1 MKISNRQAKV
11 IANKIIKISGQD
23 IFVKGREP
31 HRAMAKSFFCMILF
45 EEYNLTNT
53 EICKVFLDNGL
64 KYDRTSVHIG
74 RVKYHN
80 YLDNDFFMQEMTASY
95 YGGIPTRKSELL
107 ELVKN
112 SMDLGIDDFID
123 RIKRALDVNFK
134 RKTISVKQEL
144 SELDKLTIGLTYEQE
159 EEVLEMV
166 KLKVKSFA
174 WKNSNKTK
182 TYEGSGSV
190 DAF

>member
-1 MKISNRQAKV
+1 MKISNRDVKI

-45 EEYNLTNT
+45 EEYYLTNT

-80 YLDNDFFMQEMTASY
+80 YLENDFFMQDMTSSY
-95 YGGIPTRKSELL
+95 YGGVPARKSEFLSV
-107 ELVKN
+107 VKD
-112 SMDLGIDDFID
+112 SMDLSVSEFVAN
-123 RIKRALDVNFK
+123 IKKSLDVNFK
-134 RKTISVKQEL
+134 VRTVSVKEDL
-144 SELDKLTIGLTYEQE
+144 SDLDKLTIGLTYEQE

-166 KLKVKSFA
+166 KLKVGSFA

-182 TYEGSGSV
+182 VYEGTGSV